1 MTWFR
6 QLTGFDETASN
17 AIREHLHV
25 HGELLVSS
33 MNDAKY
39 QCGRLE
45 IPSLAEL
52 RELAADLNTS
62 SSKIAVREVV
72 ADVQD
77 LHCDVANSG
86 ALFQVASQFNL
97 LEMVSPNVTPEDG
110 IGIYEHD
117 RTQGPACAI
126 ACGAGTI
133 YRNYFVP
140 VNGQIGQTAAN
151 QIDCLADI
159 GSCLGNKNSQLWQM
173 KNGYALPSK
182 EGIAEISTKL
192 QLAGDCEVDELR
204 SRLRIGVHWNTQVT
218 LKNCQH
224 SVTQAYCS
232 ALPVAYSRHSSTVWE
247 PFARLVLEAAYEA
260 TFCVAVLNAHRSG
273 NKNVYL
279 TLLGGGAFGNMTI
292 WITDAI
298 RRALDL
304 YRNVDLDVA
313 IVSYGSSRDFVRQ
326 LAKEFSA

>member
-6 QLTGFDETASN
+6 QLTGFEEATPGV
-17 AIREHLHV
+17 IRERLHLH
-25 HGELLVSS
+25 GESLVCSV
-33 MNDAKY
+33 NDARY
-39 QCGRLE
+39 QFGRLE
-45 IPSLAEL
+45 IASLAEL
-52 RELAADLNTS
+52 RNLAADVNTTS
-62 SSKIAVREVV
+62 SRIAVREVV

-97 LEMVSPNVTPEDG
+97 LEMASPNVTPEYG
-110 IGIYEHD
+110 VGIYEHD

-126 ACGAGTI
+126 ACGAATI

-159 GSCLGNKNSQLWQM
+159 GSCLGNTNSQLWQM

-192 QLAGDCEVDELR
+192 QLAGDFEVDELR

-218 LKNCQH
+218 LKDCQH

-260 TFCVAVLNAHRSG
+260 TLCAAVLNAHRSG
-273 NKNVYL
+273 NKTVYL
-279 TLLGGGAFGNMTI
+279 TLLGGGAFGNMTV

-326 LAKEFSA
+326 LANEFSA